1 MVVSQSE
8 SGPHNIPAEL
18 TSFIGRERELGQV
31 RGFLART
38 RLLTLT
44 GAGGCGKSRLALRIA
59 ALVLSNF
66 PDGVWVT
73 ELASLADPAL
83 VPHSVAS
90 VLKVPDQAGRR
101 PEETLIEALRPRSLL
116 LVLDNCEHLQ
126 AACAGLARELLQGC
140 AHVRILAT
148 SRTPLNAPGETL
160 WRVPSLSLPAGDRV
174 SVRTVEKC
182 EAGRLFVER
191 ARSIGG
197 AFRLSDDT
205 AEVVEKVC
213 RRLDGMPLAIELAAA
228 RTKVLSVQQ
237 IAARLDDRFRLLTGG
252 TSALLPRHQTL
263 RATMDWSF
271 NLLAE
276 RERRLL
282 RRLTVFAGGWT
293 LEAAEFI
300 CAGHGLE
307 TAEILESLGRL
318 VDDSLVLVES
328 LHGVVRYRMLET
340 VRQYGQDWLAEA
352 GEADAARGRHRDWYL
367 SYAEAASAKLRGA
380 EEDAWRRRLGAEHDN
395 LRAAL
400 EWSKERRDDP
410 DAEVRLVRALEWFWY
425 LSGHWNE
432 GRARLEEAIERA
444 DAESPFLPRALFGAA
459 RLAYRQGERER
470 ARAVCGRGLAL
481 CRQREDGVELLPL
494 LMLSGILAMADKD
507 NQQATTFFTES
518 LELARAHEDTWWA
531 SEALA
536 FLGTVA
542 GIKGDYDHAAAMCAE
557 SLALSKATGSTNAIT
572 FSLRNLGLLALRR
585 GQPGEAAGYYRESL
599 DRSKDAGTPGVV
611 TECLE
616 GLAWAA
622 SMRGDYKRAALLLA
636 AVEKSFAAL
645 GGGQFSLYFDQAEH
659 AGYVQSTRASMEEK
673 EFATAWNVGQAMG
686 LDQAVEYALAITVRI
701 TPGGKQPGAEAPARE
716 KSAATTGPGLLTGRE
731 QQVAAL
737 VAQGLTNRQIA
748 AALVVTERT
757 AETHVQNILNKLAFS
772 SRAEVAAWAVEQGLK
787 QPKSHRP

>member
-1 MVVSQSE
+1 MAAIV
-8 SGPHNIPAEL
+8 
-18 TSFIGRERELGQV
+18 
-31 RGFLART
+31 
-38 RLLTLT
+38 
-44 GAGGCGKSRLALRIA
+44 LR
-59 ALVLSNF
+59 NF

-101 PEETLIEALRPRSLL
+101 PAETLVEALRPRSLL

-126 AACAGLARELLQGC
+126 EACAGFARELLQGC
-140 AHVRILAT
+140 AYLRILAT
-148 SRTPLNAPGETL
+148 SRTPLNVPGETL
-160 WRVPSLSLPAGDRV
+160 WRVPSLSLPSGDRV
-174 SVRTVEKC
+174 SVRNIEKC

-191 ARSIGG
+191 ARAIDG
-197 AFRLSDDT
+197 AFRLTDDT
-205 AEVVEKVC
+205 AEAVERVC

-237 IAARLDDRFRLLTGG
+237 ITARLDDRFRLLTGG

-282 RRLTVFAGGWT
+282 RRLSVFAGGWT
-293 LEAAEFI
+293 LEAAEFV

-307 TAEILESLGRL
+307 AAEILESLGRL
-318 VDDSLVLVES
+318 VDNSLVLVES
-328 LHGVVRYRMLET
+328 LHGVARCRMLET
-340 VRQYGQDWLAEA
+340 VRQYSQDRLAEA
-352 GEADAARGRHRDWYL
+352 GEAESTRGRHRDWYL
-367 SYAEAASAKLRGA
+367 SYAEAANVKLRGA
-380 EEDAWRRRLGAEHDN
+380 EEDAWRRCLETEHDN

-400 EWSKERRDDP
+400 EWSKDRQDDP

-432 GRARLEEAIERA
+432 GRARLEEAIGRA
-444 DAESPFLPRALFGAA
+444 DAASPFLPRALFGAA
-459 RLAYRQGERER
+459 RLAYRQGELER

-481 CRQREDGVELLPL
+481 CRRRDDRVDVLPL
-494 LMLSGILAMADKD
+494 LMLSGILAMVDK
-507 NQQATTFFTES
+507 NYEQATTFFAES
-518 LELARAHEDTWWA
+518 LELARAQEDAWWA

-542 GIKGDYDHAAAMCAE
+542 GTQGDYDHAAAMCAE
-557 SLALSKATGSTNAIT
+557 SLVLSKATGSTNAIT

-585 GQPGEAAGYYRESL
+585 GQPGEAAGYYRDSL
-599 DRSKDAGTPGVV
+599 VRSKDAGTPGVM

-622 SMRGDYKRAALLLA
+622 SMRGDYKRAARLLA
-636 AVEKSFAAL
+636 AVEKSFATL
-645 GGGQFSLYFDQAEH
+645 GGSQFSLYFDQAEH
-659 AGYVQSTRASMEEK
+659 TRYVESTRASMDGK
-673 EFATAWNVGQAMG
+673 EFATAWNAGLAMS
-686 LDQAVEYALAITVRI
+686 LDQAVEYALAVTFQ
-701 TPGGKQPGAEAPARE
+701 TAPGEQLGGEAPARE

-737 VAQGLTNRQIA
+737 VAEGLTNREIA

-757 AETHVQNILNKLAFS
+757 AETHVQNILNKLGVS
-772 SRAEVAAWAVEQGLK
+772 SRAQVAAWAVLQGLK
-787 QPKSHRP
+787 QSKPPRP